1 MIQKQLKQVHRSF
14 RQNIMEKM
22 YDEELNQD
30 FHNWT
35 AEYLSKRIH
44 RDKMPKLKK
53 KSGDG
58 SDDEEIESL
67 SKQRH
72 NALFQKI
79 ADNMNKKVRSDIME
93 AA

>member
-1 MIQKQLKQVHRSF
+1 
-14 RQNIMEKM
+14 
-22 YDEELNQD
+22 
-30 FHNWT
+30 
-35 AEYLSKRIH
+35 
-44 RDKMPKLKK
+44 MPKLKK

-79 ADNMNKKVRSDIME
+79 ADYMNKKVRAEVME